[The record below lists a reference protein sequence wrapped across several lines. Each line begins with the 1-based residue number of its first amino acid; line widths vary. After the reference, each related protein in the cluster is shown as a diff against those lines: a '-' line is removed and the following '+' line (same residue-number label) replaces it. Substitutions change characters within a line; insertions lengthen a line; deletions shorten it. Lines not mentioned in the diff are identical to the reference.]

1 MMINLGDS
9 NIILFDGVC
18 NLCNSSVQFIIKR
31 NKKQHF
37 YYASLQSDVAKEIL
51 LQHLEKK
58 ITLDTIV
65 FVEKGNIYT
74 KSTAAL
80 RISRYLDGLWKFA
93 YVLIIIPRPIRDA
106 FYDFVAKKR
115 YMWFGKRESCM
126 IPTDDQKKLFL

>member
-1 MMINLGDS
+1 MMINLDDS

-65 FVEKGNIYT
+65 FIEKGNIYT

>member
-1 MMINLGDS
+1 MINLDDS

-80 RISRYLDGLWKFA
+80 RISKYLDGLWKFA

-115 YMWFGKRESCM
+115 YVWFGKRESCIM
-126 IPTDDQKKLFL
+126 PTDDQKKMFL

>member
-1 MMINLGDS
+1 MINLGDS

>member
-1 MMINLGDS
+1 MMINLDDS

-80 RISRYLDGLWKFA
+80 RISKYLDGLWKFA
-93 YVLIIIPRPIRDA
+93 YVLIIIPRPIRDI

-115 YMWFGKRESCM
+115 YVWFGKRESCM
-126 IPTDDQKKLFL
+126 MPTDDQKKMFL